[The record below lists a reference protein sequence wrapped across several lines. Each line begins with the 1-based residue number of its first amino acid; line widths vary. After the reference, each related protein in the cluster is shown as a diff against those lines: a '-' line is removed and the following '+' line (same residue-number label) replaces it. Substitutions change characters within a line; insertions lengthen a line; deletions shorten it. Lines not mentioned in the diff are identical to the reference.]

1 MESEGEDNERGDR
14 VKRWSAVMGEND
26 GERKRVCKESAKDEY
41 AGEF

>member
-26 GERKRVCKESAKDEY
+26 G
-41 AGEF
+41 GEEKGVLEEC